1 MNLRKGLGT
10 RGAVY
15 VEFLIAFMPLF
26 VFFMSMVQLAF
37 VEVANVVTK
46 HAAVTAARAA
56 VVVMPDD
63 PKEYGGQEEMKADG
77 KRLADIELAAK
88 LPLMALAT
96 SPDIKVRFPTSP
108 GGTDSRVAFWRD
120 DLVRVQVEFHYPCR
134 VPIGKTIVCGFWGNK
149 KLLGEAALPNQG
161 ADYAYEP

>member
-1 MNLRKGLGT
+1 VGT

-26 VFFMSMVQLAF
+26 VFFMALAQLAY
-37 VEVANVVTK
+37 VEVANIVVK

-56 VVVMPDD
+56 IVVLPDD
-63 PKEYGGQEEMKADG
+63 PAEYEGEEEMKAQG
-77 KRLADIELAAK
+77 KRLQAIELAAK
-88 LPLMALAT
+88 LPLMALDAM
-96 SPDIKVRFPTSP
+96 PDAQVRFPSTP

-134 VPIGKTIVCGFWGNK
+134 VPIGKTIVCGLFANK

-161 ADYAYEP
+161 ADYAY